1 MTRNNLRKVLNGRGD
16 TNLKESDVIII
27 GGGIVGLATAYKL
40 MQRHP
45 HLSVRILEKEKTICT
60 HQTGHNSGVIHSGL
74 YYKPGSIKATNCTKG
89 REELIDFAKK
99 HKIPHEMCG
108 KILVATGEREL
119 PYLDMIETRG
129 RENGLPAIERIG
141 PEKIKEIEPHCS
153 GIAGLWVPY
162 TGIINFEKV
171 GKVLVE
177 EFLSIGKNNHCEMLT
192 GHEVIDL
199 TRQDG
204 KTTLRTNKGSM
215 TARYII
221 GCAGLQSDRI
231 ARKDGVK
238 LDMRIVPFRGDYYEL
253 VPEAHHKVRNLIYPV
268 PDPDLP
274 FLGVH
279 FTRMIDGGV
288 ECGPSA
294 VFCFKREG
302 YNKSDFH
309 LGDTLESLSFWG
321 TWRLFLR
328 HWRYGLGEYSRA
340 FSKKLFLRALQRL
353 IPGLTSED
361 IVASRAGIRAQAL
374 DKKGELLDDFRIEA
388 TNNSI
393 HVLNAPSPAAT
404 AALAIGDTIV
414 NMAVER
420 FHLNKQ

>member
-1 MTRNNLRKVLNGRGD
+1 M
-16 TNLKESDVIII
+16 KESDVIII

-40 MQRHP
+40 LQRHP
-45 HLSVRILEKEKTICT
+45 HLSVRILEKEKTICM

-74 YYKPGSIKATNCTKG
+74 YYKPGSIKATNCTRG
-89 REELIDFAKK
+89 REELIKFAEK

-108 KILVATGEREL
+108 KILVATGEKEL
-119 PYLDMIETRG
+119 SYLDMVEARG
-129 RENGLPAIERIG
+129 RENGLSAIERIG
-141 PEKIKEIEPHCS
+141 PDKIREIEPHCS

-162 TGIINFEKV
+162 TGIIDFERV
-171 GKVLVE
+171 GQVLVE
-177 EFLSIGKNNHCEMLT
+177 EFLRMGKGNDCEVLLD
-192 GHEVIDL
+192 HEVIDL
-199 TRQDG
+199 VRQDG
-204 KTTLRTNKGSM
+204 KTTLRTNRGTM
-215 TARYII
+215 TARHII

-231 ARKDGVK
+231 ARKDGVR

-279 FTRMIDGGV
+279 FTRMIDGNV

-294 VFCFKREG
+294 VFCFKREV
-302 YNKSDFH
+302 YNKTDFH
-309 LGDTLESLSFWG
+309 LGDTLESLSFLG
-321 TWRLFLR
+321 TWGLFLH

-361 IVASRAGIRAQAL
+361 IIASRAGIRAQAL

-388 TNNSI
+388 TENAI

-404 AALAIGDTIV
+404 AALAIGDTIID
-414 NMAVER
+414 MAAER
-420 FHLNKQ
+420 FHLSKS